1 MDVATIGLSAA
12 INACTTVILMIVLY
26 SKWILPYLTKTSNS
40 IPEQVKAQ
48 VIPFVDE
55 KMTEIDAK
63 FSASVDDL
71 KGAVKAT
78 SARFQRTVNQ
88 AEKVLGGMDIDLEDE
103 EQVDAA
109 RAQLAKSYG
118 LDVAMQAI
126 NSLLSSRL
134 PKKEDA
140 AKASDGWD

>member
-12 INACTTVILMIVLY
+12 INACTTVILMIILY

-55 KMTEIDAK
+55 KMSEIDAK
-63 FSASVDDL
+63 FTASVDDL

-88 AEKVLGGMDIDLEDE
+88 ASKVLGDMDIDLEDE
-103 EQVDAA
+103 DQVDAA

-118 LDVAMQAI
+118 IDVAMQAI

-134 PKKEDA
+134 PKKEEP
-140 AKASDGWD
+140 AKVADGWD